1 MKERKQGPS
10 LCHCRLLLRDFT
22 VQVITKVKVD
32 LLRCPGLLYVQ
43 APSDIKFLKATMT
56 MLLMVQYQG

>member
-1 MKERKQGPS
+1 MLLCPVVSAVPVASPLCLDAVS
-10 LCHCRLLLRDFT
+10 L
-22 VQVITKVKVD
+22 KVKVD